1 MSALAVTSTS
11 TTPPPNSD
19 AVVFGQALASIRAMT
34 KQRWFDRT
42 FALGLRPEAA
52 PELLGRLR
60 RAPER
65 LAKAV
70 GGLKPETLTHRPEG
84 KWSIQENAGHL
95 SDLESL
101 WEQRLDDY
109 DKGATDLHPT
119 DLENRK
125 THEANHNNRS
135 ISDIVSEFSEVR
147 GRIVKRLARMS
158 PAELARTALH
168 PRLQQ
173 PMSVVDLCF
182 FVAEH
187 DDHHLRTIE
196 ELITARADN

>member
-1 MSALAVTSTS
+1 MRLSSAKLSL
-11 TTPPPNSD
+11 
-19 AVVFGQALASIRAMT
+19 VFRAMT
-34 KQRWFDRT
+34 RQRWFDRT
-42 FALGLRPEAA
+42 FALGLGPKAA
-52 PELLGRLR
+52 PELLERLR

-65 LAKAV
+65 LANAV
-70 GGLKPETLTHRPEG
+70 RGLTPETLTRRPEG

-109 DKGATDLHPT
+109 DKGATNLHPA

-125 THEANHNNRS
+125 THEANHNNRP
-135 ISDIVSEFSEVR
+135 ISDIVSEFSEIR
-147 GRIVKRLARMS
+147 GRIVERLARMD

-187 DDHHLRTIE
+187 DDHHLRTID
-196 ELITARADN
+196 ELKTAK